1 MHASGFIKGL
11 QANGADVSTCVS
23 YREINHPLISNM
35 QPILRPAMYK
45 KMYLSKPRVV
55 VRYAFSKT
63 LEIFLLSLY
72 AKLIGVQLWVE
83 VNSLRKNMIQN
94 RYLKVAIFHLEVLF
108 FSLSYGVIAV
118 SPRLKTQIQSKY
130 SGQVLFLPNGHN
142 LSFHQQAIKINEQSV
157 PTVLYLGTD
166 QPYYSF
172 AEIVEL
178 NLNKKVNF
186 KYYGRIK
193 NPASLESSLYDCLQ
207 GSYKS
212 SDLHE
217 IL

>member
-1 MHASGFIKGL
+1 MVEIIYFTPKGYFFRKGSTGSTMHASGFIKGL

-108 FSLSYGVIAV
+108 FSLSRNLLISITITSCANK
-118 SPRLKTQIQSKY
+118 SPPR
-130 SGQVLFLPNGHN
+130 
-142 LSFHQQAIKINEQSV
+142 
-157 PTVLYLGTD
+157 
-166 QPYYSF
+166 
-172 AEIVEL
+172 AENSL
-178 NLNKKVNF
+178 ARMPDFSRSLRCWKV
-186 KYYGRIK
+186 
-193 NPASLESSLYDCLQ
+193 
-207 GSYKS
+207 KS
-212 SDLHE
+212 
-217 IL
+217 